1 MPSSA
6 PRTPPSPPLPYT
18 TLFRSGALVPEQLLD
33 DGLHDRAIGL
43 DEGHHRRVLLDEP
56 DGPRQHRIDSPAH
69 LFGDKL
75 RAGQI
80 EPFLAVKV
88 VLQRG
93 RVHAGLRRN
102 LAGGYALEAALAE
115 QPQRDHDD
123 APAGLLAA
131 GVSPCRSSP
140 SARRRLHGLSSRS
153 QAPTHRT
160 PASAIR

>member
-80 EPFLAVKV
+80 EPFLAVRSEEHTSE
-88 VLQRG
+88 LQSPMYLVCR
-93 RVHAGLRRN
+93 L
-102 LAGGYALEAALAE
+102 L
-115 QPQRDHDD
+115 P
-123 APAGLLAA
+123 PARPHLL
-131 GVSPCRSSP
+131 PFPTRRSSDLAP
-140 SARRRLHGLSSRS
+140 SSPNSCSTMVSTIA
-153 QAPTHRT
+153 Q
-160 PASAIR
+160 